1 MKKWEDDQTPQ
12 VARQAQHGTMS
23 PHLRVTALC
32 FGSAALLSTAA
43 VAQIP
48 PGYEVVQLTDDPT
61 REWNVDINNH
71 GQIVYESWLREN
83 EFSSEIF
90 LWEDGVTTQLTD
102 DGPLD
107 IRDSMPAINDDGV
120 IVWSRYIGPPGPYG
134 PTAELMVRTPD
145 GVVTQF
151 TDNDVDDI
159 APAIN
164 SLGQIVWPRRMAS
177 GCSGGVYDIFFWDGQ
192 EVIPITSDAI
202 PEQVAN
208 QSARL
213 NDLGQVVWMW
223 GDFCVN
229 PWVSEIKMWDNG
241 VTTRLT
247 TTHLVP
253 NSPDINNRSLVGWS
267 HGFGRDAIDLW
278 EAGRTSQL
286 TDWGTGPR
294 LNESGMVAFIR
305 FDGQNWQDW
314 LYRDGI
320 FWQLSDDPFWNTDSE
335 INDLGEVVWI
345 SGPTVRTD
353 IRYLRRFSQGDL
365 NCDGVVGA
373 FDIEPFIMAMVDV
386 EGYRGA
392 YPACDPLLADV
403 NDDSRVDA
411 FDIEPFIDLLIP

>member
-1 MKKWEDDQTPQ
+1 M
-12 VARQAQHGTMS
+12 ARVVVILILALPAVTWAQ
-23 PHLRVTALC
+23 L
-32 FGSAALLSTAA
+32 
-43 VAQIP
+43 P
-48 PGYEVVQLTDDPT
+48 PGYEVIQLTNDPAPDFG
-61 REWNVDINNH
+61 VAINNRR
-71 GQIVYESWLREN
+71 QVVYEKRLRGS
-83 EFSSEIF
+83 EFSAEIF
-90 LWEDGVTTQLTD
+90 LWQDGQITQLTD

-107 IRDSMPAINDDGV
+107 IRDSHPAINDDGV

-213 NDLGQVVWMW
+213 NDLGQVVWMR

-253 NSPDINNRSLVGWS
+253 GSPDINNRVQVVWS
-267 HGFGRDAIDLW
+267 HGVGRDAIDIW
-278 EAGRTSQL
+278 EAGITRQL
-286 TDWGTGPR
+286 IDWGSGPR
-294 LNESGMVAFIR
+294 INEAEMVTFHRWHEETA
-305 FDGQNWQDW
+305 NWDQY
-314 LYRDGI
+314 LYRDGRV
-320 FWQLSDDPFWNTDSE
+320 WQLSAGPLWNSSGN
-335 INDLGEVVWI
+335 INDAGEVCFI
-345 SGPTVRTD
+345 SNLDPYTLIGD
-353 IRYLRRFSQGDL
+353 ISLLMRFSQGDL
-365 NCDGVVGA
+365 NCDGAVDAFDVEPFIMALITPGAYRARYPACDPMLADVNRDNQVNA
-373 FDIEPFIMAMVDV
+373 FDIEPFI
-386 EGYRGA
+386 
-392 YPACDPLLADV
+392 
-403 NDDSRVDA
+403 N
-411 FDIEPFIDLLIP
+411 LLIP